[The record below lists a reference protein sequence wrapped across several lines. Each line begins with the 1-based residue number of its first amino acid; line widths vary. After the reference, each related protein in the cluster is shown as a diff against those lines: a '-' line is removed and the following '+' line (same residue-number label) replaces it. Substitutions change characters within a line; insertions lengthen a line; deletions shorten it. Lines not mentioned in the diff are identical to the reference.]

1 MEKQIYT
8 FVIFLGFC
16 FVVYLFFRASSIV
29 EGMTTDASTTSTS
42 NTNTNTN
49 TSTTTGTL
57 GVAGNAQT
65 YAANIQSAFVK
76 NQDILL
82 VSKYRTDYEN
92 VVLNLDDYIN
102 SNMLLTALNVDLTNP
117 QPSLQSLISLNEAK
131 SALNNV
137 MKYIDSNH

>member
-1 MEKQIYT
+1 MEKQLYT
-8 FVIFLGFC
+8 FLVFLGFC
-16 FVVYLFFRASSIV
+16 FIVYLFFRSSTI
-29 EGMTTDASTTSTS
+29 EGMTTDASSNSVTTNSV
-42 NTNTNTN
+42 
-49 TSTTTGTL
+49 

-65 YAANIQSAFVK
+65 YAANVKSAFVK

-82 VSKYRTDYEN
+82 ISKYRTDYEN

-102 SNMLLTALNVDLTNP
+102 STMLLTALNIDLAKP
-117 QPSLQSLISLNEAK
+117 ESALQTLAKLNEAK

>member
-8 FVIFLGFC
+8 FLLFLGFC
-16 FVVYLFFRASSIV
+16 FIVYLFFRVPSTV
-29 EGMTTDASTTSTS
+29 EGMTTDASS
-42 NTNTNTN
+42 N
-49 TSTTTGTL
+49 SVSTGTL

-65 YAANIQSAFVK
+65 YAANIKSAFVK
-76 NQDILL
+76 NQDVLL

-102 SNMLLTALNVDLTNP
+102 STMLLTALNVDLTNP
-117 QPSLQSLISLNEAK
+117 QPALQSLVGLNEAK